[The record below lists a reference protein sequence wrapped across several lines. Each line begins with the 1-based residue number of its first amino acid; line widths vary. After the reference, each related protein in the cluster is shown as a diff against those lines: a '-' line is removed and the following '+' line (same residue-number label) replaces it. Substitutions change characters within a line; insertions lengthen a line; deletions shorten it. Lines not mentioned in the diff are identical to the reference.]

1 MVGFAEKISQ
11 VRRKRKDIVKLLCRV
26 KIFQSNYIQSVA
38 RPVCELKAV
47 ETETR
52 VLSELEAPVHLNRL
66 TNGLRLATA
75 LSLGVAALASCSGH
89 PSFKDASLSKRQFEL
104 EKFFDGK
111 FVAHG
116 QFQDRFGAVRRQF
129 EVKIDGKWDGSNLK
143 LVENFVYEDGSTEQR
158 VWTLHKTG
166 AKTWEGTAPGVIGVA
181 TGEVQGDRF
190 NWKYTIDLPVPSAG
204 GKTTTTRVSFDDWI
218 WLLSDTRAFNRAY
231 MMKYGITLGDVSI
244 SFEKL

>member
-1 MVGFAEKISQ
+1 M
-11 VRRKRKDIVKLLCRV
+11 
-26 KIFQSNYIQSVA
+26 
-38 RPVCELKAV
+38 RP
-47 ETETR
+47 
-52 VLSELEAPVHLNRL
+52 NRL
-66 TNGLRLATA
+66 NVGLGVTAA
-75 LSLGVAALASCSGH
+75 LSVSLAVLASCAGH
-89 PSFKDASLSKRQFEL
+89 PSFKDASLSNRQFEL

-116 QFQDRFGAVRRQF
+116 QFQDRLGTVRRQF
-129 EVKIDGKWDGSNLK
+129 EVKIDGKWDGTILT
-143 LVENFVYEDGSTEQR
+143 LVEDFVYEDGATEQR

-166 AKTWEGTAPGVIGVA
+166 EKTWEGTAPGVIGVA
-181 TGEVQGDRF
+181 KGEVQGDRF

-204 GKTTTTRVSFDDWI
+204 GKTSTTRVSFDDWI